1 MRYAPAG
8 LVEAT
13 LIYKEHLHIE
23 KIGKVKGSM
32 MIAMEK
38 YIRVGPNICG
48 GSTSYLH
55 QGSSKGSMETTGV
68 NMEDLLEQW

>member
-1 MRYAPAG
+1 M
-8 LVEAT
+8 EAT

-23 KIGKVKGSM
+23 KIGKVRGSM

-38 YIRVGPNICG
+38 HIRLGTNICG
-48 GSTSYLH
+48 GSTSYSL
-55 QGSSKGSMETTGV
+55 QGSSKGSMEATGV